1 MKTIV
6 SYQKTWDKDGTCYTQ
21 TIRVKMS
28 PDELSDLNDTLSDI
42 ANELNAGGDVYAG
55 LSVTQPQNLKKS
67 LFFGDNYLT
76 VSQFVVLSKLYDWD
90 LEKRILEGR
99 NTILRIERGKKHNF
113 WYDFCPYRIEH

>member
-1 MKTIV
+1 MNTIV
-6 SYQKTWDKDGTCYTQ
+6 SYQKTWDKDGTCYKQ

-42 ANELNAGGDVYAG
+42 ANELNAGGGIYAG
-55 LSVTQPQNLKKS
+55 RAVTQPQNLKKS

-90 LEKRILEGR
+90 LEKRILDGR
-99 NTILRIERGKKHNF
+99 NTILRIEKKKRHI
-113 WYDFCPYRIEH
+113 FCKFAYC